1 MSDNVRTLE
10 RCYNVRDIALYC
22 TCETVLS
29 VGASMLEI
37 LVLSIIKDPLEILLG
52 GFFSSKSS
60 ILMYWLLTFEAAYAC
75 TVIRALIE

>member
-52 GFFSSKSS
+52 GFFFQQIKYFNV
-60 ILMYWLLTFEAAYAC
+60 LAAYF
-75 TVIRALIE
+75 

>member
-1 MSDNVRTLE
+1 
-10 RCYNVRDIALYC
+10 
-22 TCETVLS
+22 
-29 VGASMLEI
+29 MLEI